1 MEFIQEYGLFL
12 AKAATAAIAALLVLS
27 VAAGMLARSRERRPD
42 RLQVKRLND
51 RYERME
57 KTVRRVV
64 ERRRGR
70 LERLRDWATRRAAR
84 GSRADST
91 EADANRPA
99 RQEPATSD
107 TETEGPTAGKD
118 KGERPRVYVLRFVG
132 DIRASSVES
141 LREEITAIL
150 TLARPQ
156 QDRAV
161 VCLESPGGLVPSYG
175 LAAAQLARLREAG
188 MDLTIAVDRVA
199 ASGGYMMAAVGH
211 RIVAA
216 PFAVLGSI
224 GVVAQIP
231 NFHRWLSRNDID
243 VELLTA
249 GEYKRTL
256 TMLGE
261 NTDEG
266 RRKFREQL
274 EEAHELFKTFL
285 ARYRPHLDLDQ
296 VATGEHWYGEQARA
310 LGLADELRTSDD
322 LLLELTRD
330 ADVFELTY
338 HRPQTLGRRITF
350 AMESMLER
358 VLRSQSPETR
368 V

>member
-1 MEFIQEYGLFL
+1 MEFLQEYGLFL
-12 AKAATAAIAALLVLS
+12 AKAATAVIAALIVLS
-27 VAAGMLARSRERRPD
+27 AFAGLLARSRERRPD

-51 RYERME
+51 RFERME
-57 KTVRRVV
+57 KTVRRAV

-70 LERLRDWATRRAAR
+70 LERLRAWSRRKLGRAHDAPSQAE
-84 GSRADST
+84 GSGSADMTQSGDAPPDDGST
-91 EADANRPA
+91 
-99 RQEPATSD
+99 T
-107 TETEGPTAGKD
+107 
-118 KGERPRVYVLRFVG
+118 ERPRVYVLRFDG

-141 LREEITAIL
+141 LREEVTAIL
-150 TLARPQ
+150 TMARPD
-156 QDRAV
+156 QDRAI

-175 LAAAQLARLREAG
+175 LAAAQLARLREG
-188 MDLTIAVDRVA
+188 GLDLTVAVDRVA

-266 RRKFREQL
+266 RKKFREQL

-285 ARYRPHLDLDQ
+285 ARYRPQLDLEQ
-296 VATGEHWYGEQARA
+296 VATGEHWYGEQAREM
-310 LGLADELRTSDD
+310 GLADELRTSDD
-322 LLLELTRD
+322 LLLELTRE

-350 AMESMLER
+350 AMESVLER
-358 VLRSQSPETR
+358 VLRNQGPETR
-368 V
+368 M

>member
-1 MEFIQEYGLFL
+1 MEFLQEYGLFL
-12 AKAATAAIAALLVLS
+12 AKAATAVLAAIIVLSAIAGLI
-27 VAAGMLARSRERRPD
+27 ARSRERRPD
-42 RLQVKRLND
+42 RLNVKRLND
-51 RYERME
+51 RFERME
-57 KTVRRVV
+57 KTVRRAV
-64 ERRRGR
+64 EHRRGR
-70 LERLRDWATRRAAR
+70 MERLRDWIRRKRGRANTDSPPGAGTRP
-84 GSRADST
+84 GT
-91 EADANRPA
+91 PPETGPQTGADATKGDGN
-99 RQEPATSD
+99 
-107 TETEGPTAGKD
+107 TAA
-118 KGERPRVYVLRFVG
+118 ERPRVYVLRFDG

-150 TLARPQ
+150 TMARPE
-156 QDRAV
+156 QDRAI

-175 LAAAQLARLREAG
+175 LAAAQLARLREG
-188 MDLTIAVDRVA
+188 GLDLTVAVDRVA

-266 RRKFREQL
+266 RKKFREQL

-285 ARYRPHLDLDQ
+285 ARYRPQLDLDQ
-296 VATGEHWYGEQARA
+296 VATGEHWYGEQAREM
-310 LGLADELRTSDD
+310 GLADELRTSDD
-322 LLLELTRD
+322 LLLELTRE

-350 AMESMLER
+350 AMESVLER
-358 VLRSQSPETR
+358 VLRNQAPGTR

>member
-1 MEFIQEYGLFL
+1 MEFLQEYGLFL
-12 AKAATAAIAALLVLS
+12 AKAVTAVIAALIVLS
-27 VAAGMLARSRERRPD
+27 AVTGLVARSREGRPD
-42 RLQVKRLND
+42 RLNVKRLND
-51 RYERME
+51 RFERME
-57 KTVRRVV
+57 KTVRRAV

-70 LERLRDWATRRAAR
+70 VERLRNWATRKLAR
-84 GSRADST
+84 KGTGDST
-91 EADANRPA
+91 TEAPSGTAETDHPSDAP
-99 RQEPATSD
+99 SD
-107 TETEGPTAGKD
+107 GAAA
-118 KGERPRVYVLRFVG
+118 ERPRVYVLRFDG

-141 LREEITAIL
+141 LREEVTAIL
-150 TLARPQ
+150 TMARPE
-156 QDRAV
+156 QDRAI

-175 LAAAQLARLREAG
+175 LAAAQLARLREG
-188 MDLTIAVDRVA
+188 GLDLTVAVDRVA

-266 RRKFREQL
+266 RKKFREQL

-285 ARYRPHLDLDQ
+285 LRYRPQLDLEQ
-296 VATGEHWYGEQARA
+296 VATGEHWYGEQAREM
-310 LGLADELRTSDD
+310 GLADELRTSDD
-322 LLLELTRD
+322 LLLELTRE

-350 AMESMLER
+350 AMESILER
-358 VLRSQSPETR
+358 VLRSQGPETR
-368 V
+368 M

>member
-1 MEFIQEYGLFL
+1 MEFIHEFGLFL
-12 AKAATAAIAALLVLS
+12 AKAATAAIAV
-27 VAAGMLARSRERRPD
+27 VVVIGFAASMLARTREERPD

-51 RYERME
+51 RYERLE
-57 KTVRRVV
+57 ETVRRAV
-64 ERRRGR
+64 ESPRGR
-70 LERLRDWATRRAAR
+70 IARLRDWAMRKRTRTTRVTPPEDDANQGATR
-84 GSRADST
+84 DPAGAGT
-91 EADANRPA
+91 EADPA
-99 RQEPATSD
+99 FDDRDRA
-107 TETEGPTAGKD
+107 
-118 KGERPRVYVLRFVG
+118 ERPRVYVLRFVG
-132 DIRASSVES
+132 DIRASSVEN

-231 NFHRWLSRNDID
+231 NFHRWLARNDID
-243 VELLTA
+243 IELLTA

-266 RRKFREQL
+266 RKKFREQL

-285 ARYRPHLDLDQ
+285 ARYRPQLDLDQ
-296 VATGEHWYGEQARA
+296 VATGEHWYGEQART
-310 LGLADELRTSDD
+310 LGLADELGTSDD
-322 LLLELTRD
+322 LLLTLTRE

-338 HRPQTLGRRITF
+338 HHPKTLGRRITL

>member
-1 MEFIQEYGLFL
+1 MEFLQEYGLFL
-12 AKAATAAIAALLVLS
+12 AKAATAVVAALIVLS
-27 VAAGMLARSRERRPD
+27 AFAGLLARSRERRPD

-51 RYERME
+51 RFERME
-57 KTVRRVV
+57 KTVRRAV

-70 LERLRDWATRRAAR
+70 LERLRGWSRRKLGRAHDAPSQAEGSGSGDITQSGEATTGDAPPDG
-84 GSRADST
+84 GST
-91 EADANRPA
+91 
-99 RQEPATSD
+99 T
-107 TETEGPTAGKD
+107 
-118 KGERPRVYVLRFVG
+118 ERPRVYVLRFDG

-141 LREEITAIL
+141 LREEVTAIL
-150 TLARPQ
+150 TMARPD
-156 QDRAV
+156 QDRAI

-175 LAAAQLARLREAG
+175 LAAAQLARLREG
-188 MDLTIAVDRVA
+188 GLDLTVAVDRVA

-266 RRKFREQL
+266 RKKFREQL

-285 ARYRPHLDLDQ
+285 ARYRPQLDLEQ
-296 VATGEHWYGEQARA
+296 VATGEHWYGEQAREM
-310 LGLADELRTSDD
+310 GLADELRTSDD
-322 LLLELTRD
+322 LLLELTRE

-350 AMESMLER
+350 AMESVLER
-358 VLRSQSPETR
+358 VLRNQGPETR
-368 V
+368 M

>member
-1 MEFIQEYGLFL
+1 MEFLQEYGLFL
-12 AKAATAAIAALLVLS
+12 AKAATAVIAALIVLS
-27 VAAGMLARSRERRPD
+27 AIGGLVARSRERRPD
-42 RLQVKRLND
+42 RLNVKRLND
-51 RYERME
+51 RFERME
-57 KTVRRVV
+57 KTVRRAV

-70 LERLRDWATRRAAR
+70 IERLRNWTARKLGRANAAP
-84 GSRADST
+84 GT
-91 EADANRPA
+91 ETP
-99 RQEPATSD
+99 QGATSGVGA
-107 TETEGPTAGKD
+107 TGGPDEAQSDDGTTA
-118 KGERPRVYVLRFVG
+118 ERPRVYVLRFDG

-141 LREEITAIL
+141 LREEVTAIL
-150 TLARPQ
+150 TMARPE
-156 QDRAV
+156 QDRAII
-161 VCLESPGGLVPSYG
+161 CLESPGGLVPSYG
-175 LAAAQLARLREAG
+175 LAAAQLARLREG
-188 MDLTIAVDRVA
+188 GLDLTVAVDRVA

-266 RRKFREQL
+266 RKKFREQL

-285 ARYRPHLDLDQ
+285 ARYRPQLDLDL
-296 VATGEHWYGEQARA
+296 VATGEHWYGEQAREM
-310 LGLADELRTSDD
+310 GLADELRTSDD
-322 LLLELTRD
+322 LLLELTRE

-350 AMESMLER
+350 AMESILER
-358 VLRSQSPETR
+358 VLRSQGPESR
-368 V
+368 M

>member
-1 MEFIQEYGLFL
+1 MEFLQDYGLFL
-12 AKAATAAIAALLVLS
+12 AKAATAVIAALIVLS
-27 VAAGMLARSRERRPD
+27 AMAGLIARSRERRPD
-42 RLQVKRLND
+42 RLNVKRLND
-51 RYERME
+51 RFERME
-57 KTVRRVV
+57 KTVRRAV

-70 LERLRDWATRRAAR
+70 VERLRDWASRKLGRASA
-84 GSRADST
+84 AAPDT
-91 EADANRPA
+91 EAGQGPAPDSEASDGPEDSVSDAS
-99 RQEPATSD
+99 T
-107 TETEGPTAGKD
+107 TT
-118 KGERPRVYVLRFVG
+118 ERPRVYVLRFDG

-141 LREEITAIL
+141 LREEVTAIL
-150 TLARPQ
+150 TMARPD
-156 QDRAV
+156 QDRAI

-175 LAAAQLARLREAG
+175 LAAAQLARLREG
-188 MDLTIAVDRVA
+188 GLDLTVAVDRVA

-266 RRKFREQL
+266 RKKLREQL

-285 ARYRPHLDLDQ
+285 ARYRPQLDLEQ
-296 VATGEHWYGEQARA
+296 VATGEHWYGEQARE

-350 AMESMLER
+350 AMESILER
-358 VLRSQSPETR
+358 VLRGQGPESR
-368 V
+368 M

>member
-1 MEFIQEYGLFL
+1 MEFLQEYGLFV
-12 AKAATAAIAALLVLS
+12 AKAATAVIAGLIVLSAIAGLV
-27 VAAGMLARSRERRPD
+27 GRSREGKPD
-42 RLQVKRLND
+42 RLNVKRLND
-51 RYERME
+51 RFERME
-57 KTVRRVV
+57 KTVRRAV

-70 LERLRDWATRRAAR
+70 VERLRHWAAR
-84 GSRADST
+84 KLPRKGMGDST
-91 EADANRPA
+91 ATTETEQTDKLGGTRSDREADA
-99 RQEPATSD
+99 
-107 TETEGPTAGKD
+107 
-118 KGERPRVYVLRFVG
+118 ERPRVYVLRFDG

-141 LREEITAIL
+141 LREEVTAIL
-150 TLARPQ
+150 TMARPE
-156 QDRAV
+156 QDRAI

-188 MDLTIAVDRVA
+188 LDLTVAVDRVA

-243 VELLTA
+243 IELLTA

-266 RRKFREQL
+266 RKKFREQL

-285 ARYRPHLDLDQ
+285 ARYRPQLDLDQ
-296 VATGEHWYGEQARA
+296 VATGEHWYGEQAREM
-310 LGLADELRTSDD
+310 GLADELRTSDD
-322 LLLELTRD
+322 LLLELTRE

-350 AMESMLER
+350 AMESILER
-358 VLRSQSPETR
+358 VLRSQGPETR
-368 V
+368 M